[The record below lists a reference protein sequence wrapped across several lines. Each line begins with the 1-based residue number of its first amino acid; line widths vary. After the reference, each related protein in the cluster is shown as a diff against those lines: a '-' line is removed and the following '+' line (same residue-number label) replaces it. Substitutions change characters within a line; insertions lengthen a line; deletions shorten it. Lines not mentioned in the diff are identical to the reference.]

1 MFSKIFKLHNLIFF
15 YFVVLS
21 MASTKIY
28 GFSGNILSVLLF
40 VFLLTFQLIFNP
52 KIQKNYYLTLL
63 YICVFCSVRILFGYS
78 SIILE
83 TLYFSFFSIVSY
95 FYSKSIPEFKLV
107 KFINFILFLHLF
119 ISIYSLYD
127 GNIFGLVT
135 LPVFELYDIKLFSG
149 AFGNPNNNGMLF
161 ILIQFLLVIKFK
173 SIHKFQ
179 ELICVICI
187 FLSGSRYLLIVSL
200 LLFCFTLSKKYLFYT
215 LLTVIGFTLI
225 LYKYVIEFVP
235 LYSLKKLS
243 SFTSNQIGDS
253 GLQRVDFLFKFFKL
267 EWFPF
272 GVSNLKLMNSA
283 YKNSHSLLIDFSFI
297 FGLFGFLLILYIFI
311 HIYKTSVKFNHLSKF
326 KAGIITVL
334 IFTSCFIPSSIIYSP
349 FYFIL
354 FGFLSN
360 PEIKM

>member
-1 MFSKIFKLHNLIFF
+1 
-15 YFVVLS
+15 
-21 MASTKIY
+21 MASSKIY

-40 VFLLTFQLIFNP
+40 VFLLTFQLFFNP
-52 KIQKNYYLTLL
+52 KIQKYYYLTLL
-63 YICVFCSVRILFGYS
+63 YICVFCSFRILFGYS
-78 SIILE
+78 SIIFE

-95 FYSKSIPEFKLV
+95 FYSKSISEFKLF

-149 AFGNPNNNGMLF
+149 TFGNPNNNGFLF

-179 ELICVICI
+179 ELICLICI
-187 FLSGSRYLLIVSL
+187 FISGSRYFLIVSL
-200 LLFCFTLSKKYLFYT
+200 LLFCFTLSKRHLFYS
-215 LLTVIGFTLI
+215 LLAVVGFTLI
-225 LYKYVIEFVP
+225 LYQYVIEFVP
-235 LYSLKKLS
+235 VYSLKKLN
-243 SFTSNQIGDS
+243 SFTSDMISNS
-253 GLQRVDFLFKFFKL
+253 GSKRVDFLFKFFKL

-272 GVSNLKLMNSA
+272 GVSNSKLISSA

-297 FGLFGFLLILYIFI
+297 FGLFGFLLIIYIYI
-311 HIYKTSVKFNHLSKF
+311 NIYKSSVKFNHLSKF
-326 KAGIITVL
+326 KAGFITIL
-334 IFTSCFIPSSIIYSP
+334 LFTCGFIPSSIIYSP

-360 PEIKM
+360 HENKDLIN